1 MATPEAKT
9 LVLVASFLL
18 LHFALRPLFVSLP
31 IAPDLLTA
39 AVLLGA
45 LSMRAGSAAILGFSL
60 GMLEDAMAL
69 AGGWTALVYTLVAY
83 VGARFRDVI
92 FADLRFFVP
101 LYLFLATW
109 LIHVAIAALTSS
121 LDVTT
126 GLTIAPADAALTAV
140 AGGLGE
146 ALIAR
151 SSR

>member
-1 MATPEAKT
+1 
-9 LVLVASFLL
+9 
-18 LHFALRPLFVSLP
+18 
-31 IAPDLLTA
+31 
-39 AVLLGA
+39 
-45 LSMRAGSAAILGFSL
+45 
-60 GMLEDAMAL
+60 MAL

-151 SSR
+151 ASR